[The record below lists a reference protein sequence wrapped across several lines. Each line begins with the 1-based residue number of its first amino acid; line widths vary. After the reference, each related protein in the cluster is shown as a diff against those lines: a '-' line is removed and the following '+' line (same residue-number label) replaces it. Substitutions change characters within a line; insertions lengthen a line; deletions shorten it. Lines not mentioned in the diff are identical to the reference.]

1 MKAVQVGLFS
11 RKDKTILVIDDSPT
25 VRRTMKSTLKGHFE
39 VELGTDGMDGLKM
52 LMRMTPDLVLLD
64 INMPRLDGFKVLGQI
79 RRDPRFREL
88 PVIVFTDQERMVDV
102 ERALSLG
109 ANDYI
114 KKAQME
120 PDEVLE
126 KIQRYVS
133 GNLNEEDGFQ
143 DGRMVHEG
151 DAAIVKKYD
160 VPHFARF
167 THVTGNFIV
176 ESVDG
181 IELDF
186 PELVEVGGDL
196 ILKFNSELIDLRA
209 FKSLLKVGGNIVVTH
224 NDSLK
229 SLVHLKSVVRVG
241 GDIVVHDNPAL
252 NPQHPEK
259 LLAIIKKNGSCD
271 GKLVTAA
278 DS

>member
-1 MKAVQVGLFS
+1 VGLFS
-11 RKDKTILVIDDSPT
+11 RKDKTVLVIDDSPT
-25 VRRTMKSTLKGHFE
+25 VRRTMKSTLKAHFE

-120 PDEVLE
+120 PEEVLE
-126 KIQRYVS
+126 KIQRYVT

-143 DGRMVHEG
+143 DGRMIHEG

-167 THVTGNFIV
+167 THVTGNFLV

-181 IELDF
+181 LELDF

-196 ILKFNSELIDLRA
+196 VIRFNSELTDLKA
-209 FKSLLKVGGNIVVTH
+209 FRSLLKVGGNIVVSH

-229 SLVHLKSVVRVG
+229 SLVHLKALVRVG
-241 GDIVVHDNPAL
+241 GNLVVHDNPVLAA
-252 NPQHPEK
+252 QHPEK
-259 LLAIIKKNGSCD
+259 LFAIIKKHGSCD
-271 GKLVTAA
+271 GALLK
-278 DS
+278 SSPQ

>member
-1 MKAVQVGLFS
+1 
-11 RKDKTILVIDDSPT
+11 
-25 VRRTMKSTLKGHFE
+25 
-39 VELGTDGMDGLKM
+39 M

-120 PDEVLE
+120 PEEVLE
-126 KIQRYVS
+126 KIKRYVT
-133 GNLNEEDGFQ
+133 GNLNDEDGFH
-143 DGRMVHEG
+143 DDRMVHEG

-167 THVTGNFIV
+167 THISGDFLL

-181 IELDF
+181 LELDF
-186 PELVEVGGDL
+186 PQLVEVGGDL
-196 ILKFNSELIDLRA
+196 VIRFNSELPDLRA
-209 FKSLLKVGGNIVVTH
+209 FKSLLNVGGDIIVTH

-241 GDIVVHDNPAL
+241 GNIVVHDNPVL

-259 LLAIIKKNGSCD
+259 LMAIIRKHGSCE
-271 GKLVTAA
+271 GKLIGTPSA
-278 DS
+278 

>member
-1 MKAVQVGLFS
+1 MGLFS

-25 VRRTMKSTLKGHFE
+25 VRRTMKSTLKAHFE

-52 LMRMTPDLVLLD
+52 LMRMTPDLVL
-64 INMPRLDGFKVLGQI
+64 RYQHASADGFKVWGQI
-79 RRDPRFREL
+79 RRSTVSSFQ
-88 PVIVFTDQERMVDV
+88 IVFTDQERMVDV

-120 PDEVLE
+120 PEEVLE
-126 KIQRYVS
+126 KIKRYVT
-133 GNLNEEDGFQ
+133 GNLNDEDGFH
-143 DGRMVHEG
+143 DDRMVHEG

-167 THVTGNFIV
+167 THISGDFLL

-181 IELDF
+181 LELDF
-186 PELVEVGGDL
+186 PQLVEVGGDL
-196 ILKFNSELIDLRA
+196 VIRFNSELPDLRA
-209 FKSLLKVGGNIVVTH
+209 FKSLLNVGGDIIVTH

-241 GDIVVHDNPAL
+241 GNIVVHDNPVL

-259 LLAIIKKNGSCD
+259 LMAIIRKHGSCE
-271 GKLVTAA
+271 GKLIGTPSA
-278 DS
+278 

>member
-1 MKAVQVGLFS
+1 MGLFS
-11 RKDKTILVIDDSPT
+11 RKEKTILVIDDSPT
-25 VRRTMKSTLKGHFE
+25 VRRTMKSTLKAHFE

-120 PDEVLE
+120 PEEVLE
-126 KIQRYVS
+126 KIKRYVT
-133 GNLNEEDGFQ
+133 GNLNEEDGFH
-143 DGRMVHEG
+143 DDRMVHEG

-167 THVTGNFIV
+167 THITGDFLL

-181 IELDF
+181 LELDF
-186 PELVEVGGDL
+186 PQLVEVGGNL
-196 ILKFNSELIDLRA
+196 VIRFNSELTDLRS
-209 FKSLLKVGGNIVVTH
+209 FKSLLNVGGDIIVTH

-229 SLVHLKSVVRVG
+229 SLVHLKSIVRVG
-241 GDIVVHDNPAL
+241 GDIIVHDNPAL

-259 LLAIIKKNGSCD
+259 LMAIIKKHGSCE
-271 GKLVTAA
+271 GQLIETPPA
-278 DS
+278 

>member
-1 MKAVQVGLFS
+1 MGLFS

-25 VRRTMKSTLKGHFE
+25 VRRTMKSTLKAHFE

-120 PDEVLE
+120 PEEVLE
-126 KIQRYVS
+126 KINAVIH
-133 GNLNEEDGFQ
+133 EEFSYGEFD
-143 DGRMVHEG
+143 
-151 DAAIVKKYD
+151 
-160 VPHFARF
+160 
-167 THVTGNFIV
+167 
-176 ESVDG
+176 
-181 IELDF
+181 
-186 PELVEVGGDL
+186 PELEKDIYEEPLEDL
-196 ILKFNSELIDLRA
+196 HE
-209 FKSLLKVGGNIVVTH
+209 
-224 NDSLK
+224 
-229 SLVHLKSVVRVG
+229 
-241 GDIVVHDNPAL
+241 DIEET
-252 NPQHPEK
+252 Q
-259 LLAIIKKNGSCD
+259 
-271 GKLVTAA
+271 
-278 DS
+278 

>member
-1 MKAVQVGLFS
+1 MGLFG

-25 VRRTMKSTLKGHFE
+25 VRRTMKSTLKPYFE
-39 VELGTDGMDGLKM
+39 VELGTDGMDGLKT

-120 PDEVLE
+120 PSEVLE
-126 KIQRYVS
+126 KIQRYIT
-133 GNLNEEDGFQ
+133 GNLSEEDGFQ

-167 THVTGNFIV
+167 THITGNFLV

-196 ILKFNSELIDLRA
+196 IIRFNSELVDLRS
-209 FKSLLKVGGNIVVTH
+209 FKSLLNVGGNIIVTH

-241 GDIVVHDNPAL
+241 GNLIVHDNPIL

-259 LLAIIKKNGSCD
+259 LFAIIKKHGSCNGALLKSSPD
-271 GKLVTAA
+271 
-278 DS
+278 

>member
-1 MKAVQVGLFS
+1 VGLFS
-11 RKDKTILVIDDSPT
+11 KKDKTILVIDDSPT
-25 VRRTMKSTLKGHFE
+25 VRRTMKSTLKSHFE

-114 KKAQME
+114 KKSQME
-120 PDEVLE
+120 PEEVLQ
-126 KIQRYVS
+126 KIQRYVT

-143 DGRMVHEG
+143 DDRMIHEG

-167 THVTGNFIV
+167 THIQGNFLL

-181 IELDF
+181 LDLDF
-186 PELVEVGGDL
+186 PQLVEITGDL
-196 ILKFNSELIDLRA
+196 VIRFNSELTDLRA
-209 FKSLLKVGGNIVVTH
+209 FKTLLNVGGSIIVTH

-229 SLVHLKSVVRVG
+229 SLVHLKSIVRVG
-241 GDIVVHDNPAL
+241 GDIVVHDNPVL
-252 NPQHPEK
+252 NAQHPEK
-259 LLAIIKKNGSCD
+259 LMAIIKKHGSAE
-271 GKLVTAA
+271 GTLVQAPPV
-278 DS
+278 